1 MTHRIRTL
9 IAEDELLAR
18 EKLAELLGREEDVDL
33 VAACR
38 DGGEALEAIA
48 TLNPE
53 LVILDVQMPV
63 LDGLQVVEA
72 VGVDQMPL
80 TIFLTAFDA
89 FAVKAFEVNA
99 VDYLLK
105 PVDPARLAAALD
117 RARAR
122 LSAPGTL
129 ALGAEIRRVLGS
141 FARTGDYP
149 ARIPVKLGDR
159 YEFVR
164 TDQIEWV
171 EAADNYVAL
180 HVRGRKYLVRETVSG
195 FEQKLD
201 PQRFVRVRASAIVNL
216 DCVAAV
222 RPWSGVEYEIQ
233 LLDGTRL
240 VSTRMFRERVRSLI
254 RS

>member
-1 MTHRIRTL
+1 MTHRIRAL
-9 IAEDELLAR
+9 IAEDEPLAR
-18 EKLAELLGREEDVDL
+18 EKLAELLEREPDIDL

-48 TLNPE
+48 TQNPE

-63 LDGLQVVEA
+63 LSGMQVVEA
-72 VGVDQMPL
+72 VGAEQMPL

-105 PVDPARLAAALD
+105 PLDPARLAAALE

-122 LSAPGTL
+122 LATPDRS
-129 ALGAEIRRVLGS
+129 ALGTEIQRMLRS
-141 FARTGDYP
+141 FAGTADYP
-149 ARIPVKLGDR
+149 ARIPVKLADR

-164 TDQIEWV
+164 TDEIEWV

-180 HVRGRKYLVRETVSG
+180 HVGGRKFLVRETVSG

-201 PQRFVRVRASAIVNL
+201 PERFVRVRASAIVNL
-216 DCVAAV
+216 DRVAAV
-222 RPWSGVEYEIQ
+222 RPWSGSEYEIQ
-233 LLDGTRL
+233 LRDGTKL
-240 VSTRMFRERVRSLI
+240 LSTRMFRERVRSLI